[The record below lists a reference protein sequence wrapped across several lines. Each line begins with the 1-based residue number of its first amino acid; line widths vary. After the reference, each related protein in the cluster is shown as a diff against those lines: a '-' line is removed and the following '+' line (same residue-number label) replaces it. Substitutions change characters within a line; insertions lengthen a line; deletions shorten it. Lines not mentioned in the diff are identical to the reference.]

1 MSKLNTEDK
10 QNLTDNFCNGLL
22 LKGIKPT
29 VSLVSEKLPDSSRST
44 AHKYFKKWTNNQN
57 SKKEE
62 LFKKLGFSSE
72 FTSSVL
78 NEFSRF
84 NFNAEQRYIEQAQYA
99 NDQRDQAISDLEISE
114 NKLNKQAEIVNQ
126 QEKQIINIQ
135 TELATEQKSN
145 ESTIV
150 EIRRQLTTSVDD
162 NKQLSKQNESL
173 RTAIAKAELKL
184 DSNQQLTDEV
194 KSQNAYLTTENK
206 QLNSDIAE
214 LNRSIAS
221 KESTII
227 GNDKLIESIKAD
239 QAKTAKQVINFDSN
253 NAKLQSE
260 LASVRNELSNCSTKV
275 SEEKDKLGQQIT
287 LNTELKSNIEKQA
300 RSHEKALSNYRATIA
315 SHEKLIAQLEKIESR
330 N

>member
-10 QNLTDNFCNGLL
+10 QNLTDNICNELL
-22 LKGIKPT
+22 QKGIMPT
-29 VSLVSEKLPDSSRST
+29 VTLVLARLPCISSRST
-44 AHKYFKKWTNNQN
+44 AHKYFKKWTDNQN

-72 FTSSVL
+72 FNSSVL
-78 NEFSRF
+78 NEITRF
-84 NFNAEQRYIEQAQYA
+84 NSEAEQRYIEQAQYT

-150 EIRRQLTTSVDD
+150 EIRRQLSTSVDD

-184 DSNQQLTDEV
+184 ESNQHLTDEV

-206 QLNSDIAE
+206 QLNSNVAE

-239 QAKTAKQVINFDSN
+239 QEKIAKQVINFDSN

-260 LASVRNELSNCSTKV
+260 LASVRNELSNSSTKV

-287 LNTELKSNIEKQA
+287 LNNELKSNIEKQA
-300 RSHEKALSNYRATIA
+300 RSHEKALSNYQATIA
-315 SHEKLIAQLEKIESR
+315 SHEKLITQLEKDKI
-330 N
+330 